1 MVAVLAYA
9 QIERVRQNIRTM
21 KTLISKNYR
30 IRTPEILERLYTTY
44 ILPKINYCSQQWNT
58 RTIRNILYINKNCGS
73 KSGPG
78 SEIILTLLNHKGCTF
93 RTQNWLQ
100 IRWHKWN
107 NLNLLLV
114 LGHLFLHSNW
124 YQKNPI
130 WLIMDVK
137 NDSFLITSKYHCNL
151 TN

>member
-1 MVAVLAYA
+1 MSYNRTIIKLTDTIESLGILLNKVCVPYA
-9 QIERVRQNIRTM
+9 QIERYRSSIRTM
-21 KTLISKNYR
+21 KTLISKKYR
-30 IRTPEILERLYTTY
+30 IRTQEILERLYTTY

-78 SEIILTLLNHKGCTF
+78 TEIILTLLKPQRLHV
-93 RTQNWLQ
+93 Q
-100 IRWHKWN
+100 IPELTSKRWHKWN

-130 WLIMDVK
+130 
-137 NDSFLITSKYHCNL
+137 
-151 TN
+151 